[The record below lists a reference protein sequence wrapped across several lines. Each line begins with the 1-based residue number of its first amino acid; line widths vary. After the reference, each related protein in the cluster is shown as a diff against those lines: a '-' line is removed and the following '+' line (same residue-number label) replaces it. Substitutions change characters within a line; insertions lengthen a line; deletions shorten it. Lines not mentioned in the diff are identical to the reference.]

1 MTLQSPGLQF
11 AFVRVTTIM
20 TYSCHFINLV
30 AMTTIITHSDLDT
43 PTVSNSYFV
52 TLTVY
57 TEIIVKFIYLQSKST
72 KC

>member
-1 MTLQSPGLQF
+1 MTLQSPGLQL
-11 AFVRVTTIM
+11 AFVMVTTIM
-20 TYSCHFINLV
+20 TYSCHFIYLV

-43 PTVSNSYFV
+43 PTVSSSYFV

-57 TEIIVKFIYLQSKST
+57 TEIIVKFIYLQSQLT